1 MSMPPCPRPRP
12 PRTALVLLVALLIEP
27 PRAAA
32 GFLLVGR
39 GSGGRPRHLHRERCR
54 RPPRAVSVS
63 DAEDTTGGN
72 DGGSARAPPVSGFQ
86 VCDGVFSPAACEV
99 LRCLAVEGTVRRNSD
114 ATVLFVRPPSNATA
128 LTPLEH
134 ALDSALAALGD
145 DSATVE
151 YWYRDEH
158 MNLDAHV
165 DLDEVRFEETL
176 EMGRGDPD
184 LTTPA
189 ASHVLY
195 LRVRE
200 DLLGQAPTA
209 LFPGAGR
216 ANGHGH
222 GHGDEDDGE
231 ALPAQSGREAASVSA
246 AAVDLVTVPAVRGR
260 LLRFP
265 GDVLHAVPC
274 PADRWLLGAEDE
286 RTLRHEEM
294 LEEEMGEEEE
304 DYDADDADDIDD
316 WDDAD
321 DWDDGDD
328 GNDGDDADGDEV
340 ERAVLLF
347 NTWPDG
353 PPSSGHAMDYAD
365 DDGETERERAVAEWT
380 EDYGVDAALLRCRPR
395 AQWQIQALERP
406 KRAAAVAAGQRPS
419 SAEDDDDDDDDGMA
433 TSRIHL
439 MQRSA
444 LPEEP
449 WLVRAHEESMRRAL
463 GQRRD
468 PTWLSFPQ

>member
-1 MSMPPCPRPRP
+1 M
-12 PRTALVLLVALLIEP
+12 IDP

-32 GFLLVGR
+32 GFGFLPAAGR
-39 GSGGRPRHLHRERCR
+39 GGRRG
-54 RPPRAVSVS
+54 ASVS
-63 DAEDTTGGN
+63 SSADGDVSEY
-72 DGGSARAPPVSGFQ
+72 GGSASLHAPSVQ
-86 VCDGVFSPAACEV
+86 ICDGAFSPAACEV
-99 LRCLAVEGTVRRNSD
+99 LRCLAVEGTLRRDSD

-134 ALDSALAALGD
+134 AIDSALTALGD
-145 DSATVE
+145 GTAAVE

-165 DLDEVRFEETL
+165 DLDEVAFDEESETGGITAAASS
-176 EMGRGDPD
+176 GREHH
-184 LTTPA
+184 LMSPA

-200 DLLGQAPTA
+200 DLRGQAPTV
-209 LFPGAGR
+209 LFPGAERGR
-216 ANGHGH
+216 AIVNTCASNA
-222 GHGDEDDGE
+222 GHGDKAE
-231 ALPAQSGREAASVSA
+231 PTRSGGGDREAASELASSA
-246 AAVDLVTVPAVRGR
+246 GMNLVTVPAVQGR

-274 PADRWLLGAEDE
+274 PADRWLLSAEDE

-294 LEEEMGEEEE
+294 LEEEMGEEEDEEEEE
-304 DYDADDADDIDD
+304 DYDADY
-316 WDDAD
+316 
-321 DWDDGDD
+321 
-328 GNDGDDADGDEV
+328 DADGDEV

-353 PPSSGHAMDYAD
+353 PPSSGHGMDYAD
-365 DDGETERERAVAEWT
+365 EDGEAERQERVAEWT

-395 AQWQIQALERP
+395 AQWQIQALG
-406 KRAAAVAAGQRPS
+406 KAKK
-419 SAEDDDDDDDDGMA
+419 EDDDGDDGMA
-433 TSRIHL
+433 TARVHL

-449 WLVRAHEESMRRAL
+449 WLVRVHEESMRGAL
-463 GQRRD
+463 GQKRD
-468 PTWLSFPQ
+468 PTWLSFWQ